1 MREYNIILKREHAEV
16 LKRLLK
22 ERGISYEPSSC
33 GESVYISIRA
43 TEYQACAINT
53 ELERLYS

>member
-1 MREYNIILKREHAEV
+1 MKEYNIILKPQQAET

-43 TEYQACAINT
+43 TEYQACTINT
-53 ELERLYS
+53 ELEKLYS

>member
-1 MREYNIILKREHAEV
+1 MREYNIILKQEHAET

-22 ERGISYEPSSC
+22 ERGIRYEPSSC

-43 TEYQACAINT
+43 TDYQACAINT
-53 ELERLYS
+53 ELEKLYN

>member
-1 MREYNIILKREHAEV
+1 MKEYNIIVNQDQAEI

-22 ERGISYEPSSC
+22 ERGIRYEPSAY

-53 ELERLYS
+53 LLEKLYT